1 MLPRSGTTRRFAPF
15 PQSTPSRGHAAF
27 TTNKMAASLRRAVL
41 TRDESIKAAHGRH
54 VLFTFFSKFFSS
66 FPHGTCSLSV
76 SSEYLALEG
85 YYLPFCAAVPS
96 NTTLWKQFRMVVRI
110 PWTYTGLLPSMARC
124 LNNELLQERDRTSS
138 SRPQFPQV
146 RPGDFRIEL
155 SPLHSPL
162 LRGSL
167 LVSFPPLNNMFKFSG
182 SSYLSSAHVLA
193 RCLVFESSLEVVRRR
208 WYHLSHA
215 SEAPRPKPV
224 NRDDGL
230 RLSRDQ
236 QPVESVC
243 KRV

>member
-1 MLPRSGTTRRFAPF
+1 
-15 PQSTPSRGHAAF
+15 
-27 TTNKMAASLRRAVL
+27 
-41 TRDESIKAAHGRH
+41 
-54 VLFTFFSKFFSS
+54 
-66 FPHGTCSLSV
+66 
-76 SSEYLALEG
+76 
-85 YYLPFCAAVPS
+85 
-96 NTTLWKQFRMVVRI
+96 MVVRI

-124 LNNELLQERDRTSS
+124 LNNELLQERGRTSS

-230 RLSRDQ
+230 HLSRDQ
-236 QPVESVC
+236 QPVESLPLSTHIRCV
-243 KRV
+243 

>member
-1 MLPRSGTTRRFAPF
+1 MLT
-15 PQSTPSRGHAAF
+15 
-27 TTNKMAASLRRAVL
+27 ASSQL
-41 TRDESIKAAHGRH
+41 TRPHGHLHWQEKTAAPSFPPNNFRH
-54 VLFTFFSKFFSS
+54 FLTLFSKFFAS

-96 NTTLWKQFRMVVRI
+96 NTTLWKQFLMAVRI

-124 LNNELLQERDRTSS
+124 LNNELLQERGRTSS

-182 SSYLSSAHVLA
+182 SSYLSSALVLA
-193 RCLVFESSLEVVRRR
+193 RCYIPEGT
-208 WYHLSHA
+208 
-215 SEAPRPKPV
+215 PRGSV
-224 NRDDGL
+224 NKDGIT
-230 RLSRDQ
+230 
-236 QPVESVC
+236 
-243 KRV
+243 